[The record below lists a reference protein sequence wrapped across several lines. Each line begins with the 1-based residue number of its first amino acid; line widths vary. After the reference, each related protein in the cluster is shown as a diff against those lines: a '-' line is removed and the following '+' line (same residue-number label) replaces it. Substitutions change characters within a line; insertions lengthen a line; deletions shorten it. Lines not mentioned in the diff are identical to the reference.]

1 MIKEFDSVSSDSNKV
16 SRIKETKVD
25 KELEKTDN
33 FSVVMMIVVIA
44 TCFVVG
50 IVLGYIL
57 YNLALN
63 SSNIQ

>member
-1 MIKEFDSVSSDSNKV
+1 MSSDSNKV